1 MEAFQTS
8 FWKILWDQT
17 QSGDLA
23 LWQSAVFDLFDVV
36 RVMSFLSC
44 IFMNSEMGCKWLR
57 WLLKMCQWNIL
68 YHLILFLMF
77 PKKGLTI
84 WVRVVVSFMFY
95 ISGSLILQV
104 RSAVCLIEKSSI
116 SSNSVEERPFW
127 SKQRC
132 GDLSICCDCRWCI
145 ECQSEY
151 PLSTRHLSFP
161 AGCLFRAES
170 VPNILPKSYR
180 KKGKKNNAALQT
192 FLPVVV

>member
-1 MEAFQTS
+1 MQMIEM
-8 FWKILWDQT
+8 I
-17 QSGDLA
+17 
-23 LWQSAVFDLFDVV
+23 VEDVP
-36 RVMSFLSC
+36 M
-44 IFMNSEMGCKWLR
+44 
-57 WLLKMCQWNIL
+57 NIL

-132 GDLSICCDCRWCI
+132 GDLSICCDCR
-145 ECQSEY
+145 
-151 PLSTRHLSFP
+151 
-161 AGCLFRAES
+161 
-170 VPNILPKSYR
+170 
-180 KKGKKNNAALQT
+180 
-192 FLPVVV
+192 